1 MGVIKTSDGYEF
13 FASDGGQHSRQSWQG
28 DWVGNNKSGSVVTTV
43 GTPALGGASSDLDP
57 KSAYQGYLDIGA
69 FKAHALPGGP
79 WRLAVRAVKGVRRGG
94 RSSELKRRLLSRADT

>member
-43 GTPALGGASSDLDP
+43 GTFDDPLG
-57 KSAYQGYLDIGA
+57 
-69 FKAHALPGGP
+69 PGGP
-79 WRLAVRAVKGVRRGG
+79 EDVSISPNPPSVNPNYSSYTYMGG
-94 RSSELKRRLLSRADT
+94 GPVYQVPEGMTGAGNLLLVYHAEILSDAL